1 MGEGGASAGG
11 QTSLWRMPGMRMPP
25 LLHPHPALKCPIL
38 RRPFNR
44 KEYFAVETGRVTWTM
59 VHSSFVPTQP
69 QPLIWHCCLQS
80 SLAFLGQYW
89 VYFGRYRPEA
99 QIGCNKDQQTLR
111 RGDCS
116 FTVTFKFIQN
126 WIDILII
133 QNCSAGHDSTGN
145 PPAAKQKICSSSSLL
160 VSFDIY

>member
-1 MGEGGASAGG
+1 
-11 QTSLWRMPGMRMPP
+11 
-25 LLHPHPALKCPIL
+25 
-38 RRPFNR
+38 
-44 KEYFAVETGRVTWTM
+44 M

-116 FTVTFKFIQN
+116 FTVMFKFIQN

-160 VSFDIY
+160 ESVGSKDKLRSEWNTCRRSCLCSRLLSALCCPG